1 MSPLPE
7 LNLNLGMSKD
17 PDFPFN
23 RKGKEEIIIRTDS
36 ALRKYTISLTISDQ
50 EAGTIILQINGNEI
64 EVPTY
69 KLIVT
74 DDKTEEIRSY
84 QVTRDILRFV
94 KTKNKKSWLSFFGF
108 KKFDKASYL
117 YENIPFEPKQDS
129 IETFDISAYR
139 KLSHDMLFYQ
149 LERSGDKMVIYAG
162 DISNFIKPEHVE
174 KYFIVVDNDQ
184 GKSFIGDILYRE
196 KFLKLTPKVELRIIK
211 RKQVPM
217 NFEYNNKGSI
227 KKIIYL

>member
-23 RKGKEEIIIRTDS
+23 EMGKEEIIIRTDS

-94 KTKNKKSWLSFFGF
+94 KTKNKKVGCHSSDL
-108 KKFDKASYL
+108 
-117 YENIPFEPKQDS
+117 
-129 IETFDISAYR
+129 
-139 KLSHDMLFYQ
+139 
-149 LERSGDKMVIYAG
+149 
-162 DISNFIKPEHVE
+162 
-174 KYFIVVDNDQ
+174 
-184 GKSFIGDILYRE
+184 KSL
-196 KFLKLTPKVELRIIK
+196 IK
-211 RKQVPM
+211 RLISTKIFRLSR
-217 NFEYNNKGSI
+217 NRTALKHSI
-227 KKIIYL
+227 FQHTENYLTICCFTSWKEAGIRW